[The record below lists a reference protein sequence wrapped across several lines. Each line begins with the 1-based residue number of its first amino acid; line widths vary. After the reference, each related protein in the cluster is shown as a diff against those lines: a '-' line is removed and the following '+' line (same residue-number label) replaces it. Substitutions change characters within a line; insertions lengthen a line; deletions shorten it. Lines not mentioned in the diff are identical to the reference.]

1 MLSKMMLRVPQWSL
15 LGERAVHS
23 LPASFTK
30 KNSWNRSVSDAEK
43 LVGYPTSLMSVRAL
57 MEDDFAN
64 VAVHMRKLIG
74 SEHPVLHTVKRLI
87 YSGKNTMQLRG
98 LVMLL
103 VSRAAGQVNTQDVD
117 PNTGVTEKQRK
128 LAELIEMIHTGQAI
142 HQSVVN
148 LPVNIAEEPDEDIR
162 SVLLELEFG
171 NKISILGGDY
181 LLANASTG
189 LAGLRIPK
197 IVEIVSQAI
206 SDFSQSEFLGCQDPQ
221 GRVIPSEESLEVDN
235 WLVRAR
241 LGSSSLLAAGC
252 HGAVMLGGH
261 GEQVQAVA
269 RELGTNL
276 AIAIRA
282 HDEKILFTEEG
293 GAGAGAVF
301 SLASAPVMFHL
312 QQDKELLAHIQ
323 TFSHDL
329 SLLNYRKVFDKVL
342 SGDAMER
349 TSQLCEEYVDKSLE
363 ILKNFD
369 ESEATEAIEKIA
381 TSILH

>member
-1 MLSKMMLRVPQWSL
+1 MSPFIEVLLPQ
-15 LGERAVHS
+15 
-23 LPASFTK
+23 

-261 GEQVQAVA
+261 GEQVQAAA